1 MCFIVRKKENLSPG
15 FYIVPYVQSQSIKG
29 FSVIKLTVEKLNYG
43 QIDINEPMPVAIP
56 KAYSKIRS
64 VHM

>member
-1 MCFIVRKKENLSPG
+1 M
-15 FYIVPYVQSQSIKG
+15 PYVQSQSIKG